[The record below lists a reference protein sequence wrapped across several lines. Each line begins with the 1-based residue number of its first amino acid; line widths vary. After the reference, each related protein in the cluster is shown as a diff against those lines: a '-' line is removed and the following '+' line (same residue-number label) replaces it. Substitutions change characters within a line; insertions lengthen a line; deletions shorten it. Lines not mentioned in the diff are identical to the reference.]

1 MLLLNNST
9 LFGLSN
15 ITYESY
21 NVDDYKGKITNN
33 NDKKKSMQSTLFDHL
48 IVKCDSVIENGNLLK
63 CFDSTIKEKEKEIIN
78 ESKEVLDKKDIKLIL
93 EDLSKDE
100 TINNLFIYS
109 IYSLIKELKNI
120 PEENITIDEIFKLID
135 HIQSSLKIL
144 KEICKKIKDNQQL
157 IDLYFKDGEKSLIP
171 LMRHVI
177 CNNPDLDY
185 DLLKKIKLPNIDDII
200 KIKDLCEKKGCK
212 FSKNIDEFV
221 KCEPYQPNSNYASI
235 ELPGELDLGSDAS
248 KYECC
253 DIGIIGNIKYNIGMS
268 L

>member
-1 MLLLNNST
+1 M
-9 LFGLSN
+9 
-15 ITYESY
+15 TYESY
-21 NVDDYKGKITNN
+21 NVDDYKGIITNN
-33 NDKKKSMQSTLFDHL
+33 NDKIKSMRGALFDHL
-48 IVKCDSVIENGNLLK
+48 IIKCDSFIENGNVMK
-63 CFDSTIKEKEKEIIN
+63 CFDSTIKEKETEIIN
-78 ESKEVLDKKDIKLIL
+78 YFRTLDKDIKLIL

-109 IYSLIKELKNI
+109 IYGLIKELKTI

-135 HIQSSLKIL
+135 HIQSSLKIS

-157 IDLYFKDGEKSLIP
+157 IDLHFKAGEKSLLP

-185 DLLKKIKLPNIDDII
+185 DLLKKIKLPIIGEII

-221 KCEPYQPNSNYASI
+221 KCEPYQPNSNYALI
-235 ELPGELDLGSDAS
+235 ELSGELDLGSDAS

-253 DIGIIGNIKYNIGMS
+253 DIGFIGNIKYNLGMS